1 MRGDPDRR
9 CARITNTMIKFM
21 HTFELPGMH
30 TTMARGLAL
39 LLDTRHLSPFSR
51 SSHSTIP
58 IKHPTN
64 FNHFPGPSM
73 SRAVFL
79 FGNPITERENAFLG
93 SPVAGAA
100 PSPAKCASS
109 TIAFSQLTR

>member
-39 LLDTRHLSPFSR
+39 LLDTRHLSLLP
-51 SSHSTIP
+51 
-58 IKHPTN
+58 
-64 FNHFPGPSM
+64 
-73 SRAVFL
+73 L
-79 FGNPITERENAFLG
+79 E
-93 SPVAGAA
+93 
-100 PSPAKCASS
+100 PAKHDPDQTPNKIISITFQVHQCPGRSF
-109 TIAFSQLTR
+109 FSATL